1 MNNMKKLILSLLVIA
16 PIYVNAQAVDHNS
29 HHAQELN
36 TSASLENKDEKFTP
50 SVIKKIDKE
59 NGKITL
65 KHEEIK
71 NLDMPGMTMVFK
83 LKLADSSILET
94 LKVGDSVKA
103 SLDKTN
109 DGFVVNDIVKN

>member
-1 MNNMKKLILSLLVIA
+1 MKKILLSLFVIA
-16 PIYVNAQAVDHNS
+16 PIYANAQVVNHDSNHTNEIKS
-29 HHAQELN
+29 
-36 TSASLENKDEKFTP
+36 SVVSENKDAQLTP
-50 SVIKKIDKE
+50 AIIKKIDKE

-83 LKLADSSILET
+83 LKLENLSILET
-94 LKVGDSVKA
+94 LNVGDSVKT

-109 DGFVVNDIVKN
+109 DGFIVKKIVKN